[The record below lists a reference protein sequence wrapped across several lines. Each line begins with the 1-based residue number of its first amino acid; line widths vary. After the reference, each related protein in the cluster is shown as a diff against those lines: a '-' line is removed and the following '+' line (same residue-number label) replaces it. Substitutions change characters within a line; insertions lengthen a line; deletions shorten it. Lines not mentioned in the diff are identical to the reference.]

1 MNSRHFH
8 RICIIIGAFILISS
22 YARLLPRFAFFS
34 PLYYSLNTDLFLR
47 YRHSLNELPDI
58 IDKIV
63 IIDIDESS
71 LGKLNQRW
79 PINRGFFAP
88 FLKKIS
94 RPDSKPAVIGF
105 DLIFSG
111 KSDLPESDIL
121 FSGALKDT
129 ENVVI
134 ASYFDE
140 KNRLIMPEAL
150 FSNAAKAV
158 GFTNYPRDSGSVIR
172 RAYPFS
178 RLKSGRSH
186 YSFTMEIIASLN
198 KLDLEKM
205 FYGQDGKSLR
215 IPSFAKPPRSVNI
228 PIDRK
233 TNTARINYFAKFKD
247 FNVIPFWE
255 ILSSKVPAEE
265 LKDKIVLIG
274 NTIDMVHDIHPT
286 PLGRM
291 PGIAINANLLMSILS
306 DRPLRETA
314 KPINFFILSVIALII
329 GFTTYSL
336 SNLKGLVLTLAVIVS
351 AFYASVLCISKDI
364 VFDFLGA
371 SFTAAASFIIIT
383 ALKYLFII
391 IENAHLKKL
400 ATTDGLT
407 GLYVFRYFEAKL
419 NSEIK
424 NAQKAKTE
432 LSLVIF
438 DIDNFKKIND
448 TYGHDAGNEVLKNT
462 AALISR
468 QCRKN
473 DTVARFGGEEF
484 VAILPSTNAKGANI
498 YAEKIRKAI
507 EEFDFPLQERT
518 LKVTVSAGTA
528 SLLLLNKPTAEGLLK
543 AADTALYEAKTSGK
557 NKIVCGTIKS

>member
-1 MNSRHFH
+1 
-8 RICIIIGAFILISS
+8 
-22 YARLLPRFAFFS
+22 
-34 PLYYSLNTDLFLR
+34 
-47 YRHSLNELPDI
+47 
-58 IDKIV
+58 
-63 IIDIDESS
+63 
-71 LGKLNQRW
+71 
-79 PINRGFFAP
+79 
-88 FLKKIS
+88 
-94 RPDSKPAVIGF
+94 
-105 DLIFSG
+105 
-111 KSDLPESDIL
+111 
-121 FSGALKDT
+121 
-129 ENVVI
+129 
-134 ASYFDE
+134 
-140 KNRLIMPEAL
+140 
-150 FSNAAKAV
+150 
-158 GFTNYPRDSGSVIR
+158 
-172 RAYPFS
+172 
-178 RLKSGRSH
+178 
-186 YSFTMEIIASLN
+186 
-198 KLDLEKM
+198 
-205 FYGQDGKSLR
+205 
-215 IPSFAKPPRSVNI
+215 
-228 PIDRK
+228 
-233 TNTARINYFAKFKD
+233 
-247 FNVIPFWE
+247 
-255 ILSSKVPAEE
+255 
-265 LKDKIVLIG
+265 
-274 NTIDMVHDIHPT
+274 
-286 PLGRM
+286 M